1 MLCNDC
7 QNLDWDKKRM
17 NYWTKVCDCHIL
29 VEIQQQEANRS
40 DIQPSEKFN
49 SERIDIEST
58 KKSTLPPFKSYVPKM
73 FWQEET
79 KNSKFQPSEK
89 FNSEGIDIESTKKS
103 TLPPS
108 KICLPEMSWLS
119 ILGVVVFSSCLMVC
133 FFGLAIHNIYSTE
146 TSADDFGSKYVVIDI

>member
-58 KKSTLPPFKSYVPKM
+58 KKSTLPP
-73 FWQEET
+73 EL
-79 KNSKFQPSEK
+79 
-89 FNSEGIDIESTKKS
+89 G
-103 TLPPS
+103 
-108 KICLPEMSWLS
+108 S
-119 ILGVVVFSSCLMVC
+119 IRDRVHHSGMLLY
-133 FFGLAIHNIYSTE
+133 LHLI
-146 TSADDFGSKYVVIDI
+146 